1 MSDSNIAVPAA
12 PAAPEAAPKV
22 EASVQPQ
29 EVKTQA
35 DAQQAINDPSLTKKE
50 KESLKRKFNLKIDG
64 EEYEEEIDLGN
75 EEELKKRFQLAKV
88 AQKRMQE
95 TSQYKKAIEQF
106 EQLVK
111 TNPDEAL
118 AMLGFDPLK
127 YSEERI
133 QREIEERK
141 KSPEQIEKEQIQK
154 ELEKYKKEM
163 EAIQKQQA
171 EAEINALQ
179 EKYHRQIEDEIVS
192 AIDSS
197 PDLPRTPY
205 FVKRVATVMIDFIR
219 KGRTDVTASQV
230 VPLVKKQIKEELSQ
244 MYDAAPE
251 DLLENMIGKHNFDRL
266 RKSRLKK
273 VREAQKIQTAKSIK
287 PTGNNVKAELEGQES
302 SAPKIRTRDFF
313 KNLK

>member
-1 MSDSNIAVPAA
+1 MSESNIPAPVAA
-12 PAAPEAAPKV
+12 PAAEAAPK
-22 EASVQPQ
+22 
-29 EVKTQA
+29 A
-35 DAQQAINDPSLTKKE
+35 DASQAAPSQEALQQAINDPSLSKKE
-50 KESLKRKFNLKIDG
+50 KESLKKKFNLKIDG
-64 EEYEEEIDLGN
+64 EEFEEEIDLGN

-141 KSPEQIEKEQIQK
+141 KSPEQVEKERIQK

-163 EAIQKQQA
+163 ENIQKQQA
-171 EAEINALQ
+171 EAEISALQ

-205 FVKRVATVMIDFIR
+205 FVKRVATVMIDFIKR
-219 KGRTDVTASQV
+219 GRNDVTAAQV

-273 VREAQKIQTAKSIK
+273 VKEAQKIQTAKSIK
-287 PTGNNVKAELEGQES
+287 ATGNNVRAEADAAKENNAS
-302 SAPKIRTRDFF
+302 KISTRDFF